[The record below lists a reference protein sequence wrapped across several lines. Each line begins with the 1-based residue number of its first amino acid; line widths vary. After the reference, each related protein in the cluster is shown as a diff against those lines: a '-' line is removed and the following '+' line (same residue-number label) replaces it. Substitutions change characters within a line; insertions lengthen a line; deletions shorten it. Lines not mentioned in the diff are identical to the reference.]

1 MSKTPEEISLGLIET
16 HFDSLPDDYWEKEH
30 FDNLILPEHQKKRLT
45 KQINSLTKEQFDYF
59 VKLYQTKEK
68 ISYRFSS
75 AFHSFLH
82 SSTEAVILKNWQVKK
97 FYKKDIIDASVIYQY
112 KGYYFCYQSMIH
124 ECTILPILTK
134 PIVIKRRSI
143 HFYEDPPRDCKE
155 LLTGYTETIKACLD
169 GYWYPSKV
177 HTTQLSLLDYS
188 LVNSNKDTE
197 FFENMYFH
205 FNNGE
210 VLQFNKKLGT
220 EWFGC
225 PFLLDSIKLLIKSK
239 LS

>member
-1 MSKTPEEISLGLIET
+1 MSKTPEEIVLDLIENRI
-16 HFDSLPDDYWEKEH
+16 DSLPDNYWNKEYFNDYT
-30 FDNLILPEHQKKRLT
+30 LPKHQQRRLT
-45 KQINSLTKEQFDYF
+45 NQINSLTKEQFDQF

-68 ISYRFSS
+68 ISYRFSR
-75 AFHSFLH
+75 AFNSFLH
-82 SSTEAVILKNWQVKK
+82 SSTEAIILKDWQLKK
-97 FYKKDIIDASVIYQY
+97 FYEEDQSDYSCIYEY

-124 ECTILPILTK
+124 ECTILPIPTK
-134 PIVIKRRSI
+134 PIVTKGRSI
-143 HFYEDPPRDCKE
+143 HFYEDPPRDCKQ

-169 GYWYPSKV
+169 GYWYPNEI
-177 HTTQLSLLDYS
+177 HTTQLALINYS
-188 LVNSNKDTE
+188 LVNSTKETE

-210 VLQFNKKLGT
+210 VLQYNKQLGK

-225 PFLLDSIKLLIKSK
+225 PFLSDQIRIMIKSR